1 MAYGLVVL
9 YVCTNRGVFKFS
21 DGYGGRHIKVEVGFI
36 ITPTEKNGTKLHDCR
51 MDNPPQSNYYDFPI
65 KIFGTVRCH
74 LMDAALNKNIN
85 VVLTMVIALSFIKF
99 DEYFKRK
106 TYNAHPNNTGTAYK
120 SCDIRSVLFPDK
132 MSRINPPPIALI
144 TPIMMANVQLWG
156 VWFQALRAP

>member
-1 MAYGLVVL
+1 MIWSHYYTDRKKWDKIARL
-9 YVCTNRGVFKFS
+9 
-21 DGYGGRHIKVEVGFI
+21 GGGGD
-36 ITPTEKNGTKLHDCR
+36 PT
-51 MDNPPQSNYYDFPI
+51 YYKCPI
-65 KIFGTVRCH
+65 NMFGTVRCH

-120 SCDIRSVLFPDK
+120 SCDIRSVLFPAK

-144 TPIMMANVQLWG
+144 TPMMMANVQLWG